1 MRGGEISD
9 PSHNQVPYKPFEI
22 LRPDPAE
29 LLVGQQV
36 LQELL
41 EDGGR
46 VLYFIRG
53 EDDLGECEESTNTD
67 VVDDGTGGAA
77 LEAYGIDPGEDVVV
91 DVLEEMGVDETE
103 GSLDDPQNHLGLLV
117 LALEEEYDVDDV
129 VHDVRQLLAVD

>member
-1 MRGGEISD
+1 M
-9 PSHNQVPYKPFEI
+9 
-22 LRPDPAE
+22 
-29 LLVGQQV
+29 